1 MATFTEYA
9 DHDGLGLAD
18 LIARREVKPEE
29 VLEAA
34 IERADAVNPTIN
46 AIVHRMDA
54 IARGRVAADLPTG
67 PFAGVPFLLKD
78 LYVGYEG
85 SPVSN
90 GSRLWKDY
98 ISPANFTYTERCRD
112 AGLVVFGRTNSPEL
126 GIAWTTEP
134 VAHGPTRN
142 PWDLERTAG
151 GSSGGAAA
159 AVAAGIVPIAHATDG
174 GGSIRIPA
182 AQCGLFGLK
191 PTRGRNPAGPY
202 IGEGWSG
209 LATGHV
215 VSRSVRDSAAMLD
228 ATSGP
233 APGDPYAA
241 PTPARPFLKEVGAD
255 PGRLRVA
262 LHTTGLDGRPL
273 DPENATAANQA
284 AHMLRELGHEIDEAM
299 PVFDLAA
306 LNKAFRVIIAGNL
319 WNAVSMRYAALDR
332 DPDGEGLEKATW
344 EWAQEGRTF
353 TASDYAASLTA
364 IHVAGRQLAQFFEN
378 YDAMLST
385 TMREPPV
392 KLGTLRQ
399 NEQGLDDYMQALMGE
414 MPVTPLFNS
423 TGCPAMSV
431 PLHWTAGGL
440 PVGIHFGAAFGR
452 EDLLIRLAS
461 QLEQAK
467 PWFDRRP
474 DL

>member
-1 MATFTEYA
+1 MVAFTEYA
-9 DHDGLGLAD
+9 RHDGLGLAR
-18 LIARREVKPEE
+18 LIADRELTPEE

-34 IERADAVNPTIN
+34 IARAEAVNPTIN

-54 IARGRVAADLPTG
+54 EARGRVAADLPTG

-78 LYVGYEG
+78 LYLGYEG
-85 SPVSN
+85 APVGN
-90 GSRLWKDY
+90 GSRLWADY
-98 ISPANFTYTERCRD
+98 VSPSDFTYTRRCRA
-112 AGLVVFGRTNSPEL
+112 AGLLVFGKTNTPEL

-134 VAHGPTRN
+134 VAYGPTRN
-142 PWDLERTAG
+142 PWDLERSAG

-191 PTRGRNPAGPY
+191 PTRGRNPAGPLV
-202 IGEGWSG
+202 GEGWSG

-233 APGDPYAA
+233 APGDPYWA
-241 PTPARPFLKEVGAD
+241 PPPARPFLEEVGAD

-273 DPENATAANQA
+273 DPENVRAATAA
-284 AHMLRELGHEIDEAM
+284 AHLLRDLGHEVEEAM
-299 PVFDLAA
+299 PALDIPALA
-306 LNKAFRVIIAGNL
+306 KAFRVIIAGNL
-319 WNAVSMRYAALDR
+319 WNAVAARYAALGR
-332 DPDGEGLEKATW
+332 RPDGVGLEKVTW
-344 EWAQEGRTF
+344 EWAQQGREHS
-353 TASDYAASLTA
+353 AADYAAALTA
-364 IHVAGRQLAQFFEN
+364 IHGAGRTLGDFFESW
-378 YDAMLST
+378 DVLLST

-392 KLGTLRQ
+392 RLGVLRQ
-399 NEQGLDDYMQALMGE
+399 DEQDLDEYLGLLMDE
-414 MPVTPLFNS
+414 MPVTPLFNA

-431 PLHWTAGGL
+431 PLHWTDSGL
-440 PVGIHFGAAFGR
+440 PVGIHVGAGFGR
-452 EDLLIRLAS
+452 EDRLIRLAS
-461 QLEQAK
+461 QIEQAR

-474 DL
+474 PL

>member
-1 MATFTEYA
+1 MAAFTEYRN
-9 DHDGLGLAD
+9 HDGLGLAR
-18 LIARREVKPEE
+18 LIARKDVTPEE

-34 IERADAVNPTIN
+34 IARADAVNPAVN

-54 IARGRVAADLPTG
+54 EARGRVAADLPTG

-78 LYVGYEG
+78 LYMGYEG
-85 SPVSN
+85 APLSN
-90 GSRLWKDY
+90 GSRLWADY
-98 ISPANFTYTERCRD
+98 VSPADFTYTRRCRE
-112 AGLVVFGRTNSPEL
+112 AGLVVFGKTNTPEL

-134 VAHGPTRN
+134 TAHGPTRN
-142 PWDLERTAG
+142 PWDLERSAG

-191 PTRGRNPAGPY
+191 PTRARNPAGPFV
-202 IGEGWSG
+202 GEGWSG
-209 LATGHV
+209 LSTGHV

-241 PTPARPFLKEVGAD
+241 PPPARPFGEEVGAD

-273 DPENATAANQA
+273 DPENARAAREA
-284 AHMLRELGHEIDEAM
+284 AKLLQELGHDVDEAM
-299 PVFDLAA
+299 PAVDVPA
-306 LNKAFRVIIAGNL
+306 LSKAFRVIIAGNL
-319 WNAVSMRYAALDR
+319 WNAVALRYAALDR
-332 DPDGEGLEKATW
+332 RPDGDGLEKATW
-344 EWAQEGRTF
+344 AWAEEGREY
-353 TASDYAASLTA
+353 TAADYAAAVTA
-364 IHVAGRQLAQFFEN
+364 VHVAGRQLAGFFEN
-378 YDAMLST
+378 WDVMLST
-385 TMREPPV
+385 TMHEPPV
-392 KLGTLRQ
+392 KLGVLRQ
-399 NEQGLDDYMQALMGE
+399 DDQGLDDYYRLLMDE
-414 MPVTPLFNS
+414 MPVTPLFNA

-431 PLHWTAGGL
+431 PLHWTSEGL
-440 PVGIHFGAAFGR
+440 PVGIHVGAAFGR
-452 EDLLIRLAS
+452 EDTLIRLAA
-461 QLEQAK
+461 QLEQAR
-467 PWFDRRP
+467 PWYDRRP